1 MLDEAIFSATQAR
14 LKAIYDPQRFRAAAS
29 RWAEL
34 LSTHLD
40 NVQQRSTRVLNW
52 AEPDANIAEAARWLN
67 EAPLSNP
74 NCEQG
79 RSLPETS
86 DSSLACDLSTGKA
99 SAIARAA
106 SHLEEERSPP
116 SDTDRFASIVQ
127 QMLDRGHNLHHP
139 HYIGHQV
146 PAPVPI
152 AGLFDAVGAVTNQVM
167 AIYEMGP
174 WATAVERA
182 LVNRLGEQI
191 GWQRDNFAGLVT
203 HGGSLGN
210 LTVLLTARNV
220 MLGGSWEDGV
230 GFESDAN
237 RSPVFKNGASN
248 PLTEDDNVKRSNGL
262 KNRPTVIVQADAHY
276 SVARA
281 AGIIGLGTKQ
291 VLRAALNSH
300 RQLDP
305 QRLDEQITELKA
317 KGHPVVAVSACACAT
332 PIGAFD
338 PLRDVAAVCRKH
350 GVWMHVD
357 AAHGGAALMSRRY
370 RHLLD
375 GVDQA
380 DSVVWDAH
388 KMMFVP
394 ALCAFVLYR
403 DKRHRFET
411 FRQDAPYLFDPS
423 APGMAEYDS
432 GMLTLECTKRA
443 AAYGLWGTWSLFG
456 ESLFEDLVDVTFDLG
471 RVFYNKLLAAD
482 DFVPLHEPQCNIVAF
497 RHVPTVMKDAPL
509 EVIGAFQRELR
520 RRVIESGKFYIVQTN
535 LGGCGALRVTII
547 NPLTTAD
554 DLDEL
559 LSTLR
564 EVGTELLKRG

>member
-1 MLDEAIFSATQAR
+1 MLDEASLSETQAR

-40 NVQQRSTRVLNW
+40 NVQRRSTRVLNW
-52 AEPDANIAEAARWLN
+52 AEPEANIAEAEQWL
-67 EAPLSNP
+67 
-74 NCEQG
+74 G
-79 RSLPETS
+79 DSLE
-86 DSSLACDLSTGKA
+86 
-99 SAIARAA
+99 
-106 SHLEEERSPP
+106 SP
-116 SDTDRFASIVQ
+116 DRFGAIVQ

-191 GWQRDNFAGLVT
+191 GWQRDRFAGLVT

-210 LTVLLTARNV
+210 LTALLTARNV
-220 MLGGSWEDGV
+220 MLGGSWEEGIA
-230 GFESDAN
+230 FESGAN
-237 RSPVFKNGASN
+237 RSPVLQTGAMN
-248 PLTEDDNVKRSNGL
+248 PPTQDSVERSDGL
-262 KNRPTVIVQADAHY
+262 KNRPTMIVQADAHY

-291 VLRAALNSH
+291 VLRAALNEH

-305 QRLDEQITELKA
+305 QRLDEQIMELKS
-317 KGHPVVAVSACACAT
+317 KGHPVIAVSACACAT

-338 PLRDVAAVCRKH
+338 PLREIAAVCRQH

-375 GVDQA
+375 GIDQA

-456 ESLFEDLVDVTFDLG
+456 QSLFEDLVDVTFDLG
-471 RVFYNKLLAAD
+471 RVFYNKLLAAE
-482 DFVPLHEPQCNIVAF
+482 DFLPLHEPQCNIVAF
-497 RHVPTVMKDAPL
+497 RYVPTAMEDAPP
-509 EVIGAFQRELR
+509 EVLGAFQRELR

-547 NPLTTAD
+547 NPLTTTD

-559 LSTLR
+559 LTTLR
-564 EVGTELLKRG
+564 EVGAELLKSR